1 MSVTSLEI
9 GLPENMPVAQV
20 ACSLQNYR
28 LSPSSHRL
36 MPSKGTITQLVWLP
50 KVNDSKHWVKGP
62 LQISSPFTFSK
73 IERRLTECSAE
84 KTRISLPWRR
94 SIFLC
99 WKNLFPFPSARWC
112 ALLFSVRAFV
122 RTKHSLKLHAT
133 SCLIP
138 VISNNL
144 LHGISSRE
152 GEYHPCHSD
161 VHFQ

>member
-1 MSVTSLEI
+1 MSVTSLKI
-9 GLPENMPVAQV
+9 SLPENVPVAQV
-20 ACSLQNYR
+20 ACFLQNYC
-28 LSPSSHRL
+28 LSPSSHHL
-36 MPSKGTITQLVWLP
+36 MPSKGTITQLVWLL
-50 KVNDSKHWVKGP
+50 KVNDSKRWVKGP

-99 WKNLFPFPSARWC
+99 RKNLFLFPFARWC

-122 RTKHSLKLHAT
+122 TKHNLKLHAA